1 MFHRIVNVVRTFGI
15 ELFSVLVTVPAG
27 LFLVAAFAHGA
38 VQVNSFWTIPAIVFF
53 CSVCLS
59 VVLTVVSV
67 RGNIDSESSV
77 K

>member
-1 MFHRIVNVVRTFGI
+1 MFHRIVNVLRTFGI

-27 LFLVAAFAHGA
+27 LFLVAVFAHGA

-67 RGNIDSESSV
+67 REKMQNRA
-77 K
+77 